1 MSWQNN
7 LFDILK
13 NDGITI
19 FSYVPDAGHKILI
32 DRAISDNS
40 ISAIPLTSE
49 QEGIGIAA
57 GAYLG
62 GSKAV
67 LLMQS
72 SGVGNCINQLSLI
85 KHGQFPFLTIISM
98 RGEFGEGNPW
108 QYAMGEAVIP
118 SLEAIGVKCLQVYN
132 ENDVEEMGYFDAFG
146 TDEVDWADLY
156 SGWVEKKI
164 LTEGQDRLV
173 ENTLGLVG
181 EAGEVAE
188 KIKKLIRDNNKY
200 ANEEIM
206 KELGDVV
213 FYATALANIYGRGLQ
228 EVLELNIQ
236 KLDDRQKRNKLRGS
250 GDNR

>member
-7 LFDILK
+7 LFEILK
-13 NDGITI
+13 NEGITI
-19 FSYVPDAGHKILI
+19 FSYVPDAGHKVLI
-32 DRAISDNS
+32 DRALLDDTIT
-40 ISAIPLTSE
+40 AIPLTSE

-118 SLEAIGVKCLQVYN
+118 SLESIGVKCLKIYN
-132 ENDVEEMGYFDAFG
+132 QDDV
-146 TDEVDWADLY
+146 
-156 SGWVEKKI
+156 SKI
-164 LTEGQDRLV
+164 IQSSLTM
-173 ENTLGLVG
+173 TFK
-181 EAGEVAE
+181 AE
-188 KIKKLIRDNNKY
+188 RSI
-200 ANEEIM
+200 A
-206 KELGDVV
+206 
-213 FYATALANIYGRGLQ
+213 
-228 EVLELNIQ
+228 VLLSQ
-236 KLDDRQKRNKLRGS
+236 KLLGS
-250 GDNR
+250 KKF

>member
-7 LFDILK
+7 LFEILK
-13 NDGITI
+13 NEGITI
-19 FSYVPDAGHKILI
+19 FSYVPDAGHKVLI
-32 DRAISDNS
+32 DRALLDDTIA
-40 ISAIPLTSE
+40 AIPLTSE

-118 SLEAIGVKCLQVYN
+118 SLESIGVKCLKIYN
-132 ENDVEEMGYFDAFG
+132 QDDVSK
-146 TDEVDWADLY
+146 TIQ
-156 SGWVEKKI
+156 SS
-164 LTEGQDRLV
+164 LTM
-173 ENTLGLVG
+173 TFK
-181 EAGEVAE
+181 AE
-188 KIKKLIRDNNKY
+188 RSI
-200 ANEEIM
+200 A
-206 KELGDVV
+206 
-213 FYATALANIYGRGLQ
+213 
-228 EVLELNIQ
+228 VLLSQ
-236 KLDDRQKRNKLRGS
+236 KLLGS
-250 GDNR
+250 KKF

>member
-7 LFDILK
+7 LFEILK
-13 NDGITI
+13 NEGISI
-19 FSYVPDAGHKILI
+19 FSYVPDAGHKVLI
-32 DRAISDNS
+32 DRALLDDTIA
-40 ISAIPLTSE
+40 AIPLTSE

-118 SLEAIGVKCLQVYN
+118 SLESIGVKCLKIYN
-132 ENDVEEMGYFDAFG
+132 QDDV
-146 TDEVDWADLY
+146 
-156 SGWVEKKI
+156 SKI
-164 LTEGQDRLV
+164 IQSALTM
-173 ENTLGLVG
+173 TFK
-181 EAGEVAE
+181 AE
-188 KIKKLIRDNNKY
+188 RSI
-200 ANEEIM
+200 A
-206 KELGDVV
+206 
-213 FYATALANIYGRGLQ
+213 
-228 EVLELNIQ
+228 VLLSQ
-236 KLDDRQKRNKLRGS
+236 KLLGS
-250 GDNR
+250 KKF

>member
-7 LFDILK
+7 LFETLK
-13 NDGITI
+13 NEGITI
-19 FSYVPDAGHKILI
+19 FSYVPDAGHKVLI
-32 DRAISDNS
+32 DRALLDDTIA
-40 ISAIPLTSE
+40 AIPLTSE

-118 SLEAIGVKCLQVYN
+118 SLESIGVKCLKIYN
-132 ENDVEEMGYFDAFG
+132 QDDVSKTIQSA
-146 TDEVDWADLY
+146 
-156 SGWVEKKI
+156 
-164 LTEGQDRLV
+164 LTM
-173 ENTLGLVG
+173 TFK
-181 EAGEVAE
+181 AE
-188 KIKKLIRDNNKY
+188 RSI
-200 ANEEIM
+200 A
-206 KELGDVV
+206 
-213 FYATALANIYGRGLQ
+213 
-228 EVLELNIQ
+228 VLLSQ
-236 KLDDRQKRNKLRGS
+236 KLLGS
-250 GDNR
+250 KKF

>member
-7 LFDILK
+7 LFEILK
-13 NDGITI
+13 NEVIKI
-19 FSYVPDAGHKILI
+19 FSYVPDAGHKVLI
-32 DRAISDNS
+32 DRALLDDTIT
-40 ISAIPLTSE
+40 AIPLTSE

-118 SLEAIGVKCLQVYN
+118 SLESIGVKCLKIYN
-132 ENDVEEMGYFDAFG
+132 QDDVSKTIQSA
-146 TDEVDWADLY
+146 
-156 SGWVEKKI
+156 
-164 LTEGQDRLV
+164 LTM
-173 ENTLGLVG
+173 TFK
-181 EAGEVAE
+181 AE
-188 KIKKLIRDNNKY
+188 RSI
-200 ANEEIM
+200 A
-206 KELGDVV
+206 
-213 FYATALANIYGRGLQ
+213 
-228 EVLELNIQ
+228 VLLSQ
-236 KLDDRQKRNKLRGS
+236 KLLGS
-250 GDNR
+250 KKF

>member
-7 LFDILK
+7 LFEILK
-13 NDGITI
+13 NEGISI
-19 FSYVPDAGHKILI
+19 FSYVPDAGHKVLI
-32 DRAISDNS
+32 DRALLDDTIA
-40 ISAIPLTSE
+40 AIPLTSE

-118 SLEAIGVKCLQVYN
+118 SLESIGVKCLKIYN
-132 ENDVEEMGYFDAFG
+132 QDDV
-146 TDEVDWADLY
+146 
-156 SGWVEKKI
+156 SKI
-164 LTEGQDRLV
+164 IQSSLTM
-173 ENTLGLVG
+173 TFK
-181 EAGEVAE
+181 AE
-188 KIKKLIRDNNKY
+188 RSI
-200 ANEEIM
+200 A
-206 KELGDVV
+206 
-213 FYATALANIYGRGLQ
+213 
-228 EVLELNIQ
+228 VLLSQ
-236 KLDDRQKRNKLRGS
+236 KLLGS
-250 GDNR
+250 KKF

>member
-7 LFDILK
+7 LFEILK
-13 NDGITI
+13 NEGITI
-19 FSYVPDAGHKILI
+19 FSYVPDAGHKVLI
-32 DRAISDNS
+32 DRALLDDTIA
-40 ISAIPLTSE
+40 AIPLTSE

-118 SLEAIGVKCLQVYN
+118 SLESIGVKCLKIYN
-132 ENDVEEMGYFDAFG
+132 QDDVSKTIQSA
-146 TDEVDWADLY
+146 
-156 SGWVEKKI
+156 
-164 LTEGQDRLV
+164 LTMTFKAERSIAVLLSQKL
-173 ENTLGLVG
+173 LGS
-181 EAGEVAE
+181 
-188 KIKKLIRDNNKY
+188 KKL
-200 ANEEIM
+200 
-206 KELGDVV
+206 
-213 FYATALANIYGRGLQ
+213 
-228 EVLELNIQ
+228 
-236 KLDDRQKRNKLRGS
+236 
-250 GDNR
+250 

>member
-49 QEGIGIAA
+49 QEGIGIAG

-118 SLEAIGVKCLQVYN
+118 SLEAIGVKCLQIYD
-132 ENDVEEMGYFDAFG
+132 ENDVKKTIQAALIMAF
-146 TDEVDWADLY
+146 
-156 SGWVEKKI
+156 K
-164 LTEGQDRLV
+164 
-173 ENTLGLVG
+173 
-181 EAGEVAE
+181 AE
-188 KIKKLIRDNNKY
+188 RSI
-200 ANEEIM
+200 A
-206 KELGDVV
+206 
-213 FYATALANIYGRGLQ
+213 
-228 EVLELNIQ
+228 VLLSQ
-236 KLDDRQKRNKLRGS
+236 KLLGS
-250 GDNR
+250 KKF

>member
-7 LFDILK
+7 LFESLK
-13 NDGITI
+13 NEGITI
-19 FSYVPDAGHKILI
+19 FSYVPDAGHKVLI
-32 DRAISDNS
+32 DRALLDDTIT
-40 ISAIPLTSE
+40 AIPLTSE

-118 SLEAIGVKCLQVYN
+118 SLESIGVKCLKIYN
-132 ENDVEEMGYFDAFG
+132 QDDVSKTIQSA
-146 TDEVDWADLY
+146 
-156 SGWVEKKI
+156 
-164 LTEGQDRLV
+164 LTM
-173 ENTLGLVG
+173 TFK
-181 EAGEVAE
+181 AE
-188 KIKKLIRDNNKY
+188 RSI
-200 ANEEIM
+200 A
-206 KELGDVV
+206 
-213 FYATALANIYGRGLQ
+213 
-228 EVLELNIQ
+228 VLLSQ
-236 KLDDRQKRNKLRGS
+236 KLLGS
-250 GDNR
+250 KKF

>member
-7 LFDILK
+7 LFEILK
-13 NDGITI
+13 NEGITI
-19 FSYVPDAGHKILI
+19 FSYVPDVGHKVLI
-32 DRAISDNS
+32 DRALLDDTIT
-40 ISAIPLTSE
+40 AIPLTSE

-118 SLEAIGVKCLQVYN
+118 SLESIGVKCLKIYN
-132 ENDVEEMGYFDAFG
+132 QDDVSKTIQSA
-146 TDEVDWADLY
+146 
-156 SGWVEKKI
+156 
-164 LTEGQDRLV
+164 LTM
-173 ENTLGLVG
+173 TFK
-181 EAGEVAE
+181 AE
-188 KIKKLIRDNNKY
+188 RSI
-200 ANEEIM
+200 A
-206 KELGDVV
+206 
-213 FYATALANIYGRGLQ
+213 
-228 EVLELNIQ
+228 VLLSQ
-236 KLDDRQKRNKLRGS
+236 KLLGS
-250 GDNR
+250 KKF

>member
-7 LFDILK
+7 LFEILK
-13 NDGITI
+13 NEGITI
-19 FSYVPDAGHKILI
+19 FSYVPDAGHKVLI
-32 DRAISDNS
+32 DRALLDDTIT
-40 ISAIPLTSE
+40 AIPLTSE

-118 SLEAIGVKCLQVYN
+118 SLESIGVKCVKIYN
-132 ENDVEEMGYFDAFG
+132 QDDVSKTIQSALTMTFK
-146 TDEVDWADLY
+146 
-156 SGWVEKKI
+156 VERSIAI
-164 LTEGQDRLV
+164 LL
-173 ENTLGLVG
+173 
-181 EAGEVAE
+181 
-188 KIKKLIRDNNKY
+188 
-200 ANEEIM
+200 
-206 KELGDVV
+206 
-213 FYATALANIYGRGLQ
+213 F
-228 EVLELNIQ
+228 Q
-236 KLDDRQKRNKLRGS
+236 KLLGS
-250 GDNR
+250 KKF

>member
-7 LFDILK
+7 LFEILK
-13 NDGITI
+13 NEGISI
-19 FSYVPDAGHKILI
+19 FSYVPDAGHKVLI
-32 DRAISDNS
+32 DRALLDDTIT
-40 ISAIPLTSE
+40 AIPLTSE

-118 SLEAIGVKCLQVYN
+118 SLESIGVKCLKIYN
-132 ENDVEEMGYFDAFG
+132 QDDVSKTIQSA
-146 TDEVDWADLY
+146 
-156 SGWVEKKI
+156 
-164 LTEGQDRLV
+164 LTM
-173 ENTLGLVG
+173 TFK
-181 EAGEVAE
+181 AE
-188 KIKKLIRDNNKY
+188 RSI
-200 ANEEIM
+200 A
-206 KELGDVV
+206 
-213 FYATALANIYGRGLQ
+213 
-228 EVLELNIQ
+228 VLLSQ
-236 KLDDRQKRNKLRGS
+236 KLLGS
-250 GDNR
+250 KKF

>member
-7 LFDILK
+7 LFEILK
-13 NDGITI
+13 NEGISI
-19 FSYVPDAGHKILI
+19 FSYVPDAGHKVLI
-32 DRAISDNS
+32 DRALLDDTIA
-40 ISAIPLTSE
+40 AIPLTSE

-118 SLEAIGVKCLQVYN
+118 SLESIGVKCLKIYN
-132 ENDVEEMGYFDAFG
+132 QDDVSKTIQSA
-146 TDEVDWADLY
+146 
-156 SGWVEKKI
+156 
-164 LTEGQDRLV
+164 LTM
-173 ENTLGLVG
+173 TFK
-181 EAGEVAE
+181 AE
-188 KIKKLIRDNNKY
+188 RSI
-200 ANEEIM
+200 A
-206 KELGDVV
+206 
-213 FYATALANIYGRGLQ
+213 
-228 EVLELNIQ
+228 VLLSQ
-236 KLDDRQKRNKLRGS
+236 KLLGS
-250 GDNR
+250 KKF